1 MDLSGTYQDSF
12 NINAAN
18 SEGSYDRARGGK
30 IEIKLKI
37 PSKTYTAQGACGG
50 KVTTAEMN
58 VTLLIDVEKLPLVN
72 TAGYKIGE
80 EQIGPKV
87 LEYPDDAIVIK
98 LDQAFS

>member
-1 MDLSGTYQDSF
+1 MPVSYQNAF
-12 NINAAN
+12 NAGAAS

-58 VTLLIDVEKLPLVN
+58 VTILIDVEKLPLVN
-72 TAGYKIGE
+72 VAGYSIEE
-80 EQIGPKV
+80 EQYAPKV
-87 LEYPDDAIVIK
+87 LEYPTDAIVIK
-98 LDQAFS
+98 EDKTFG

>member
-1 MDLSGTYQDSF
+1 MPIDYQNAF
-12 NINAAN
+12 NVNSAN

-50 KVTTAEMN
+50 QVTTSEMN
-58 VTLLIDVEKLPLVN
+58 VTILIDVEKLPLVN
-72 TAGYKIGE
+72 VAGYSIEE
-80 EQIGPKV
+80 EQYAPPT

-98 LDQAFS
+98 EDKTFG